1 MEDRMAPDD
10 TSPVT
15 RWRKRR
21 QRQGFVRV
29 ELQVRK
35 EDVALVREVASALG
49 DPQRETETRA
59 SLREK
64 IATPRA
70 GGLKALL
77 CAAPLEGI
85 DLERPRD
92 QGRDVPL

>member
-1 MEDRMAPDD
+1 MASTDP
-10 TSPVT
+10 SPVT

-35 EDVALVREVASALG
+35 EDAGLLREVASALG
-49 DPQRETETRA
+49 DPAREAETRA
-59 SLREK
+59 LLRER
-64 IATPRA
+64 IGPAHP

-77 CAAPLEGI
+77 EAAPLEGI
-85 DLERPRD
+85 ELERSRD
-92 QGRDVPL
+92 TGRDVAL